1 VVGQIGGMLAMPAW
15 GAAVTYGIGRVF
27 IQHFELG
34 GTIDNMDVA
43 HAQQQLPAEV
53 AGAQASS

>member
-1 VVGQIGGMLAMPAW
+1 MLAMPAW